1 MSNDSMDLPAPP
13 EWPDWK
19 SDPLVIHPVRMK
31 GAETFSIPSP
41 AIEGAREPANNS
53 RIKPEA
59 LQTLQAAL
67 DRQLEEVERDFNAG
81 KIDAATYLART
92 RRLRE
97 ANVAFFVTALAA
109 PFTDLLARLQ
119 VAFNT
124 SDIAPGTM

>member
-1 MSNDSMDLPAPP
+1 
-13 EWPDWK
+13 
-19 SDPLVIHPVRMK
+19 
-31 GAETFSIPSP
+31 
-41 AIEGAREPANNS
+41 
-53 RIKPEA
+53 
-59 LQTLQAAL
+59 
-67 DRQLEEVERDFNAG
+67 VERDFNAG